1 MFQKRREEELREE
14 KRRKEGSLALMKRTK
29 NSPTGFSP
37 VEKEKRNTSPRMHR
51 TSSQSSL
58 ISTSSSVRRELEQA
72 LVFEQPPNGPIRNRI
87 TVDILK
93 IDEIDFNGTNSPIEA
108 KNLIY
113 INTLGLDRNLLHG
126 LDISFKG
133 HPVITHCLREQINS
147 WLD

>member
-1 MFQKRREEELREE
+1 
-14 KRRKEGSLALMKRTK
+14 MKRTK

-58 ISTSSSVRRELEQA
+58 ISTTSSVRRELDRA
-72 LVFEQPPNGPIRNRI
+72 LAFEKPPNGPMRDRI

-93 IDEIDFNGTNSPIEA
+93 IDENDFKGTISPIEA
-108 KNLIY
+108 KNLIC

-133 HPVITHCLREQINS
+133 HSVITYCLREQINVAQKN
-147 WLD
+147 L